1 MSQVGRDKTALITGA
16 TSGIGYELAK
26 GFARDRYD
34 LVLVARDQAQ
44 LQRVAQELAGAHG
57 VAARVISADL
67 ARPEAAAELV
77 EELARERLE
86 IDVLVN
92 NAGFGTYG
100 PFASADLAR
109 EEEMI
114 QLNLVTLTQLTRRLL
129 DGMLKRRHG
138 KILNVASTA
147 AFQPGPLMAVYYAT
161 KAYVLSFSEAL
172 ASELRGSGVSVT
184 VLCPGPTRTDFQ
196 RRAGIEHTKLV
207 RLRGME
213 AETVAQI
220 GYHGMLRG
228 APVVIPGFGNWLLTL
243 LVRMLPRSIVTAI
256 VRGVNTNR
264 SSRQEHKE
272 GP

>member
-1 MSQVGRDKTALITGA
+1 MNRYQALITGA

-26 GFARDRYD
+26 CFARDGYD

-57 VAARVISADL
+57 VAARSSPADP

-77 EELARERLE
+77 EALARERLE

-100 PFASADLAR
+100 PFANTDLTTQ
-109 EEEMI
+109 EEMI
-114 QLNLVTLTQLTRRLL
+114 QVNLVALTQLTRRLL

-172 ASELRGSGVSVT
+172 ASELQGSGVTVT
-184 VLCPGPTRTDFQ
+184 ALCPGLTRTAFQ
-196 RRAGIEHTKLV
+196 QRAGIERTKLV
-207 RLRGME
+207 RGRPME
-213 AETVAQI
+213 ADAVARI
-220 GYHGMLRG
+220 GYRALMRG
-228 APVVIPGFGNWLLTL
+228 TLVVVPGLGNRLLIL
-243 LVRMLPRSIVTAI
+243 AVRFVPRRMVTAI
-256 VRGVNTNR
+256 VRGLNANR
-264 SSRQEHKE
+264 SGS
-272 GP
+272 

>member
-1 MSQVGRDKTALITGA
+1 MNRHQALITGA
-16 TSGIGYELAK
+16 TKGIGYELATC
-26 GFARDRYD
+26 FARDGYD

-57 VAARVISADL
+57 VAARVIPADL

-77 EELARERLE
+77 EALARERLE

-114 QLNLVTLTQLTRRLL
+114 QVNLVALTQLTRRLL
-129 DGMLKRRHG
+129 DGMLKRGRG

-147 AFQPGPLMAVYYAT
+147 AFQPGPFMAVYYAT

-172 ASELRGSGVSVT
+172 ANELRGTGVT
-184 VLCPGPTRTDFQ
+184 VTALCPGPTQTGFQ
-196 RRAGIEHTKLV
+196 QRAGIEHTRLV
-207 RLRGME
+207 RIRGIDVE
-213 AETVAQI
+213 AVARI
-220 GYHGMLRG
+220 GYQGLMRG
-228 APVVIPGFGNWLLTL
+228 APVVIPGLGNRLLTVVVR
-243 LVRMLPRSIVTAI
+243 LVPRNLVTTVVRAI
-256 VRGVNTNR
+256 NENR
-264 SSRQEHKE
+264 SSEQRSTNT
-272 GP
+272 GRMS